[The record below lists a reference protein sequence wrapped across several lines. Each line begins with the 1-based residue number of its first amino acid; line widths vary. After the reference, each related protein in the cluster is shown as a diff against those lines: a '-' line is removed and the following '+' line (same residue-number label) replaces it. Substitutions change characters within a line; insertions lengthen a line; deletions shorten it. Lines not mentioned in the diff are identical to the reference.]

1 MYKKIFNIVGMMTG
15 TSMDGIDISMVKT
28 DGNELVKSKKNFFY
42 KYENGIRDFLLNLY
56 TKNIKEIYNEK
67 LIIDEIITLEHFN
80 ALKQSSFLGKAEII
94 GFHGQTIYHNPK
106 KGVSLQLGNPIFV
119 KTTKKVI
126 FNFRDSDIK
135 NNDKFSISSNLS

>member
-56 TKNIKEIYNEK
+56 TK
-67 LIIDEIITLEHFN
+67 T
-80 ALKQSSFLGKAEII
+80 
-94 GFHGQTIYHNPK
+94 
-106 KGVSLQLGNPIFV
+106 
-119 KTTKKVI
+119 
-126 FNFRDSDIK
+126 
-135 NNDKFSISSNLS
+135 